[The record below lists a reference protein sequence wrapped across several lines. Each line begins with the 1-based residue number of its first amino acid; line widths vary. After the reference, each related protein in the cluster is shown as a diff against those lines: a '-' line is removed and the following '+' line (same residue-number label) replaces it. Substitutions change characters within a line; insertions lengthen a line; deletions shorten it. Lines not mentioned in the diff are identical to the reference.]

1 MIALRALSLLA
12 VLACSTHATLWAQDA
27 VAVTKVG
34 KFFAVTCEGGDARMA
49 EQALR
54 VVEPVWPLVCAAFG
68 VGANVP
74 EQPLEVVLY
83 RHVDAYLAADRRLT
97 GGKFQP
103 NQAMSH
109 WSSKSAHVALQ
120 PACAD
125 ELLAERGLPLQTQ
138 AMLAWEACHI
148 ARFTLCAN
156 FRIHPGW
163 FQDGLAA
170 TTAQQVLHD
179 LYPEMTEQPFF
190 SQRWWRA
197 RRLLEAQ
204 NMPQVSALLADHTEG
219 LAMRDRYAARIA
231 FFEFARLR
239 HPDKLLAI
247 AKTIRRLGAG
257 SSYAGKVAEEAER
270 LLGPLGDEFAQQV
283 KQRQPAWDEKFRSL
297 WLLGK
302 QWQQTAFADTN
313 ALAFCSQPVRG
324 GKIEV
329 AGKVF
334 IYDGKVRQMNFL
346 LAQCDAGFYSLALT
360 AGTGWTLFD
369 YRRATNEWRV
379 VSNGS
384 EPACQ
389 AGVDVPFG
397 LLGSGK
403 HLEVRLASR
412 SWQVELPRA
421 LPDEIIW
428 GLGAQASNKGQR
440 LGSSGVWRDVVVTG
454 G

>member
-1 MIALRALSLLA
+1 MVVVRALSLLA
-12 VLACSTHATLWAQDA
+12 VLTCCTDAILRAQDA
-27 VAVTKVG
+27 IAATKTG
-34 KFFAVTCEGGDARMA
+34 QFFAVICEGGDARMA

-68 VGANVP
+68 VEAKAP
-74 EQPLEVVLY
+74 ERPLEVVLY

-103 NQAMSH
+103 NQAMAH
-109 WSSKSAHVALQ
+109 WQSKSAHVALQ
-120 PACAD
+120 PACD
-125 ELLAERGLPLQTQ
+125 DDLLAARGLPMQTQ

-148 ARFTLCAN
+148 ARFALCAN
-156 FRIHPGW
+156 FRVHPGW

-179 LYPEMTEQPFF
+179 LYPGMAEQPFF
-190 SQRWWRA
+190 TQRWWRA

-231 FFEFARLR
+231 FYEFARLR
-239 HPDKLLAI
+239 HPDKVLAI
-247 AKTIRRLGAG
+247 AQTIRRRGAG
-257 SSYAGKVAEEAER
+257 TTYAGKVAVEAER
-270 LLGPLGDEFAQQV
+270 LLGPLGDEFAEQV
-283 KQRQPAWDEKFRSL
+283 KQRRPAWDEKFRSL

-302 QWQQTAFADTN
+302 EWHQAAFADTN
-313 ALAFCSQPVRG
+313 ALAFCSQPARG

-334 IYDGKVRQMNFL
+334 IHDGKARQLNFL
-346 LAQCDAGFYSLALT
+346 FAQCDAGFYSLGFT
-360 AGTGWTLFD
+360 AGTGWTLFEH
-369 YRRATNEWRV
+369 RRATNEWRV
-379 VSNGS
+379 VSNGH
-384 EPACQ
+384 EPACK
-389 AGVDVPFG
+389 AGVDVPFA
-397 LLGSGK
+397 LRGSGK
-403 HLEVRLASR
+403 HLEIRLAGR
-412 SWQVELPRA
+412 GWQVELPRA
-421 LPDEIIW
+421 LPDQITW
-428 GLGAQASNKGQR
+428 GVGAQAGSKGQR